1 MSTII
6 VPGGSTGMHITIVNT
21 IINAVIIYFAF
32 KIVQVYLKHLI
43 DNKTTDIIEVV
54 TSTANDMYS
63 FFSPSIIF
71 EKNQDTAS
79 SPATGTW
86 SPPIK
91 AETPT
96 GPKDKGEGLTTD
108 KISKPRLPGMP
119 VKP

>member
-1 MSTII
+1 
-6 VPGGSTGMHITIVNT
+6 MHITIVNT
-21 IINAVIIYFAF
+21 VINAVIIYFAF

-43 DNKTTDIIEVV
+43 DNKTTDMLEVV

-79 SPATGTW
+79 SP
-86 SPPIK
+86 PIK

-96 GPKDKGEGLTTD
+96 GPKDKGEGLTPD